1 MKISANRLYLG
12 NIKNCNYIE
21 SNEQDMGF
29 GCSFGGINY
38 TGELEPNGEKELLIK
53 FGPCFVALKEIN
65 GSIKY
70 LRLSLYVTE
79 NSIKYP
85 SPNSKYYRYFI
96 QSGRANYVG
105 DRYVEK
111 AIQIFPNSDEK
122 ISLSDLNNLR
132 IALKYNKA
140 KDYSRALEGM
150 NYNDNLL
157 STTEDERV

>member
-29 GCSFGGINY
+29 GGSFGFKKY

-53 FGPCFVALKEIN
+53 FGPCFVAQKEIRGTIQFIKLSSYITEDSIHYPRN
-65 GSIKY
+65 EKLRRFFIGSH
-70 LRLSLYVTE
+70 
-79 NSIKYP
+79 
-85 SPNSKYYRYFI
+85 SPD
-96 QSGRANYVG
+96 YVG
-105 DRYVEK
+105 ERYVEK